1 MKTAFLLTLFII
13 MVCGIGYGIHTAPPV
28 DPNTQPEVVEM
39 KTPPKAETKGRF
51 QVERVGT
58 FSDSMAYDGKR
69 GIYVVKDAQ
78 TGREYVG
85 VSGVGIAEVGSH
97 TSMCGKMRC
106 TTIDER

>member
-1 MKTAFLLTLFII
+1 MKSFFLAMLI
-13 MVCGIGYGIHTAPPV
+13 MCVCVLGYFFIHTAPPV

-39 KTPPKAETKGRF
+39 KTPPKAETQGRF

-58 FSDSMAYDGKR
+58 FSDSMSYNGKR

-97 TSMCGKMRC
+97 TSMCGKLSC